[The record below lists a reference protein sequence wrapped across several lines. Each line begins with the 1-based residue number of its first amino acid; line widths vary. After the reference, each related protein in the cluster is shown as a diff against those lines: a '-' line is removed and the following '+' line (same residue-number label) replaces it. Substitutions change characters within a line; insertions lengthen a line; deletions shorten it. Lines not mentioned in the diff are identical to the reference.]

1 MTEVFGIKGY
11 GINYDQISNYLDR
24 AKLVDYVFEG
34 AESDDEALA
43 LSKDQLLIEA
53 LDMQDSIVDFVYA
66 DRVTGYIMIQQKL
79 PWEMWH
85 SDYRELFRNSE
96 TSAKEYMWEK
106 VSEFLD
112 GRLNQEDFYLLLDYI
127 DDTAIG

>member
-11 GINYDQISNYLDR
+11 GINYDQISEYLDR
-24 AKLVDYVFEG
+24 AKLIDYVFKGVDED
-34 AESDDEALA
+34 ESSAMSREE
-43 LSKDQLLIEA
+43 LLIEA
-53 LDMQDSIVDFVYA
+53 LDIQDSIVDFVYA

-85 SDYRELFRNSE
+85 NDYRELFRNSE
-96 TSAKEYMWEK
+96 TSVKEYMWEK

>member
-11 GINYDQISNYLDR
+11 GINYDQISKYLDR
-24 AKLVDYVFEG
+24 AKLIDYVFEG

-43 LSKDQLLIEA
+43 LSNDQLLIEA

-85 SDYRELFRNSE
+85 NDYRELFRNSE
-96 TSAKEYMWEK
+96 TSVKEYMWEK

>member
-11 GINYDQISNYLDR
+11 GINYDQISEYLDR
-24 AKLVDYVFEG
+24 AKLIDYVFKGVDED
-34 AESDDEALA
+34 ESSAMSREE
-43 LSKDQLLIEA
+43 LLVEA

-85 SDYRELFRNSE
+85 NDYRELFRNSE
-96 TSAKEYMWEK
+96 TSVKEYMWEK